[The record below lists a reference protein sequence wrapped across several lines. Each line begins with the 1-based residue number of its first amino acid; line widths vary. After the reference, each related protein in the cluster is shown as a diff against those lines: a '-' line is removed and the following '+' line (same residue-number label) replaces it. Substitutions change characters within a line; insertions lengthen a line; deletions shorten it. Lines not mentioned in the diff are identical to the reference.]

1 MIIIEDINEII
12 IVLDIFIKI
21 QFFWLSQ
28 YSIVVEI
35 LACSYAF

>member
-28 YSIVVEI
+28 YSIVVEM
-35 LACSYAF
+35 LACPNAF